1 MIAEVLMPALSPTMT
16 EGNLAKWLKADG
28 DKVKSGDVLAEIE
41 TDKAVMEVES
51 VDDGILKIV
60 VPDGSKGV
68 KVNQLIAV
76 LYQAN
81 TPKEEIEKLITS
93 HNSSF
98 VSVKVEEPK
107 KEAAKP
113 AAETKNVNLPQ
124 PQASGERLKA
134 SPLARRI
141 AEQEKVDINN
151 IAGSGPGGRIVKDD
165 VLMAKTKGAGVSVS
179 KAPLTSERQDKV
191 IEISQMRK
199 VIAARLQQSKRDIP
213 HFYLTVAVD
222 ITDLMNIRAGLNSDA
237 PMVNDKPTYRISV
250 NDFVIKASALALAEL
265 PEANASWNEDEIIQY
280 GNVDISV
287 AVAIPGGLIT
297 PIIFSADQKGIIAIS
312 DEMKSLVKRA
322 KEGSLKPH
330 EFQGGSFSISNLGM
344 YGIDEFKAII
354 NPPQSCMLAVGA
366 AAKKPVVRNG
376 ELKIAEV
383 MKLSLSCDHRVID
396 GAVGAELL
404 GKIKKYLEKP
414 YLMLKY

>member
-16 EGNLAKWLKADG
+16 EGNLAKWLKRDG

-60 VPDGSKGV
+60 IPEGSKGV

-76 LYQAN
+76 LYKEN
-81 TPKEEIEKLITS
+81 TSQEEIEKLIAS

-98 VSVKVEEPK
+98 VSIKVEDK
-107 KEAAKP
+107 KEERVTTPEKKDIAQSTPAKIS
-113 AAETKNVNLPQ
+113 E
-124 PQASGERLKA
+124 ERLKA

-141 AEQEKVDINN
+141 AEQERIDINN
-151 IAGSGPGGRIVKDD
+151 IAGTGPGGRIIKDD
-165 VLMAKTKGAGVSVS
+165 VLGVKTKGVSVS
-179 KAPLTSERQDKV
+179 GSKAPQLLDRQDKV

-222 ITDLMNIRAGLNSDA
+222 MTDLMKIRAELNADA
-237 PMVNDKPTYRISV
+237 EIVDDKPSYRISV
-250 NDFVIKASALALAEL
+250 NDFVIKAAALALSEL

-280 GNVDISV
+280 GNVDVSV

-297 PIIFSADQKGIIAIS
+297 PIIFSADQKGIIAVS
-312 DEMKSLVKRA
+312 NEMKSLIKRA
-322 KEGSLKPH
+322 KAGSLKPH

-344 YGIDEFKAII
+344 YGIEEFKAII
-354 NPPQSCMLAVGA
+354 NPPQSSMLAVGA
-366 AAKKPVVRNG
+366 AGKKPVVHNG

-383 MKLSLSCDHRVID
+383 MKVSLSCDHRVID